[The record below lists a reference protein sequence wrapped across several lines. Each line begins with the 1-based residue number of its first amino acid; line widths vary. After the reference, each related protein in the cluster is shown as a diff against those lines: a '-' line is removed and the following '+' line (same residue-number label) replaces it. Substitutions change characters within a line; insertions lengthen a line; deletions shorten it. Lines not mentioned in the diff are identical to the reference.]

1 MDMPVA
7 CHLTNRTECVGTFHA
22 DNGTAEVAAAGR
34 EYAGKISMIKAVQSK
49 YEKNQKPQ
57 WRTASSVITSPYIY
71 PAAFSAVCWY
81 TGKALF
87 NELASAGGGG
97 NGDGIEI
104 PVGLMQTSVGGSP
117 IEYWLPPNA
126 TFDPP
131 TARTDRTKTSFPA
144 NVNVNACER
153 DVPQCDNALNDSS
166 FFVDIVQ
173 QLVPHTF
180 GSFVWDQAERDVKCP
195 GSLAK
200 YACMQRLLLSSWRS
214 AFRSLNAVFVA
225 VQLPGY
231 TGAITNGTGSY
242 PGYISGEMVQ
252 EMRLQQAAGTA
263 GGGAITAN
271 ASYVATYDLSCPTS
285 PFGSVHNPEKGP
297 IGHRI
302 AGKLVQLRALVP
314 NAALR
319 VTAGPRALS
328 AAALFVPSLS
338 SWQVVVKF
346 SGGSSPFFI
355 TGTKNCT
362 GCCGGSAPM
371 GKTSDGHTLDFDIA
385 MNSGVYRNTTG
396 ATVDP
401 KTGTVTL
408 LVSGARDQAP
418 TIVRYTAA
426 SIWPQ
431 CALYNSERLPA
442 LPFTMAIS
450 SHAEE
455 KIPLALSVP
464 PHNASCD
471 VTDAPLQS
479 YHIHILFTAANASQV
494 QAALAFQLQFMT
506 AYDLLGKANCTMTA
520 GDPAAWA
527 TEICAFEID
536 WQPAGPFLTAQ
547 YSFFIPKKDVLS
559 TIAWSVRHKGELDML
574 LHPNSGCEVED
585 HTKWALWGGKKL
597 QLDTSIF
604 SCEYP
609 GCVPQ
614 ERLMYG

>member
-7 CHLTNRTECVGTFHA
+7 CHLANRTACTGVFHA

-34 EYAGKISMIKAVQSK
+34 DYAGKISMIKAVQSK
-49 YEKNQKPQ
+49 YEKRQKPQ
-57 WRTASSVITSPYIY
+57 WRTASSVITSSYIY

-87 NELASAGGGG
+87 NELASGGGAGGKGAG
-97 NGDGIEI
+97 TEI

-126 TFDPP
+126 TFDVA
-131 TARTDRTKTSFPA
+131 TTDGTSTTKTNSFP
-144 NVNVNACER
+144 VNVNACER
-153 DVPQCDNALNDSS
+153 DVPQCDNQFNDSY

-195 GSLAK
+195 TSLAK

-214 AFRSLNAVFVA
+214 AFRSPKAVFVA

-231 TGAITNGTGSY
+231 TAAINNGTGSY
-242 PGYISGEMVQ
+242 PGFISGEMVQ
-252 EMRLQQAAGTA
+252 EMRLQQAAGTT
-263 GGGAITAN
+263 GGGVVTAN

-297 IGHRI
+297 IGDRI
-302 AGKLVQLRALVP
+302 AAKLVQLRSLVP
-314 NAALR
+314 NAASR

-328 AAALFVPSLS
+328 AAALYAPSLS
-338 SWQVVVKF
+338 SWQVVVQF
-346 SGGSSPFFI
+346 SGGSSPFFM

-362 GCCGGSAPM
+362 TCCGGSAPT
-371 GKTSDGHTLDFDIA
+371 GKTNDSHTLDFDVA
-385 MNSGVYRNTTG
+385 FASGGVYRNTTG
-396 ATVDP
+396 ATIDP

-408 LVSGARDQAP
+408 LVAGARDQTP
-418 TIVRYTAA
+418 TLLRYTAA

-450 SHAEE
+450 SHADDGE
-455 KIPLALSVP
+455 KMP

-471 VTDAPLQS
+471 VTDVPLES
-479 YHIHILFTAANASQV
+479 YHIHILFSAANASQV
-494 QAALAFQLQFMT
+494 QAALKFQLQFMT

-559 TIAWSVRHKGELDML
+559 TIAWSVRHRGGLDVL

-614 ERLMYG
+614 